1 MDAAT
6 REFVRRRAADRCEYC
21 GLCQEH
27 SELRH
32 HVEHI
37 TAKQHGG
44 SDDAGNLAL
53 ACHRCNLRK
62 GPNLSGVDP
71 QSTQVVR
78 LFHPR
83 MDRWSDHFGVE
94 GARITGLTAVGRA
107 TVHVL
112 DLNDARRLELRA
124 EILRVAESS

>member
-1 MDAAT
+1 MDAGT

-21 GLCQEH
+21 GLRQEH
-27 SELRH
+27 SDLKH
-32 HVEHI
+32 HIEHI

-44 SDDAGNLAL
+44 SDDTGNLAL

-62 GPNLSGVDP
+62 GPNLTGVDP
-71 QSTQVVR
+71 QTEHIAR

-83 MDRWSDHFGVE
+83 LDRWSDHFGLE
-94 GARITGLTAVGRA
+94 GVRISGLTAIGRA

-124 EILRVAESS
+124 EILRAEKST

>member
-1 MDAAT
+1 MEAAT
-6 REFVRRRAADRCEYC
+6 RDFVRRRAYERCEYC
-21 GLCQEH
+21 GLRQEH
-27 SELRH
+27 SELKH

-62 GPNLSGVDP
+62 GPNLTGIDP
-71 QSTQVVR
+71 ETGQLVR

-83 MDRWSDHFGVE
+83 RDRWSDHFTGDGV
-94 GARITGLTAVGRA
+94 RIKGVSAIGRA
-107 TVHVL
+107 TVFVL
-112 DLNDARRLELRA
+112 DLNDPRRLELRA
-124 EILRVAESS
+124 EILKGASPT